1 MTKNGD
7 VTSEATFDRDVN
19 GDEAVI
25 IRKTARFEALVLYEK
40 RACISTHV
48 SNSYRI
54 GRQYAQLQQLH
65 VHVFCT
71 QNKP

>member
-25 IRKTARFEALVLYEK
+25 IRKTARFEAFVLYEK
-40 RACISTHV
+40 ESV
-48 SNSYRI
+48 SLLMCQIHTALVVSMLNYSSYMI
-54 GRQYAQLQQLH
+54 
-65 VHVFCT
+65 VFCI